1 MHRNSGLFYV
11 VQVQGL
17 VGKISIEA
25 FVGRIG
31 IEGFVRKISIEGF
44 VRKIIKKDLVGN
56 IDIEGFVRK
65 IIIEGLVGKISI
77 YVVQVLPGGASE
89 TMSVCV
95 CLCLSVSVCVVCV
108 SRRHPLLMLCRRAMS
123 GRERPRT
130 DHTLPLRPMTVVS
143 CGTETQFQ
151 HQGPGQKGNLLA
163 TRRPSRSRRRRL
175 AQTLGLY
182 SKGTHSIDREHI
194 L

>member
-1 MHRNSGLFYV
+1 
-11 VQVQGL
+11 
-17 VGKISIEA
+17 
-25 FVGRIG
+25 
-31 IEGFVRKISIEGF
+31 
-44 VRKIIKKDLVGN
+44 
-56 IDIEGFVRK
+56 
-65 IIIEGLVGKISI
+65 
-77 YVVQVLPGGASE
+77 
-89 TMSVCV
+89 
-95 CLCLSVSVCVVCV
+95 
-108 SRRHPLLMLCRRAMS
+108 MLCRRAMS

-182 SKGTHSIDREHI
+182 SKGTHSIGSESRRGRLAKALGLTWPRCCIVREHI
-194 L
+194 LSYENALYDKRTLYSKRTQSTGAGSHMATVDSCRFHCRCVFRRHHCTAPSVLVFLRCVLCVM